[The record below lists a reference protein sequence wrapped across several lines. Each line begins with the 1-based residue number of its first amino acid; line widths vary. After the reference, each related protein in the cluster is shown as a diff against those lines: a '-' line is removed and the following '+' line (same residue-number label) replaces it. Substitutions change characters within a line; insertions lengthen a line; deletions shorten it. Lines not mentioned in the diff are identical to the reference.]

1 MKPVIDKYQ
10 LLVKKLNN
18 NLTKEDSQLLDKE
31 LNVDQ
36 QFHSNYKVLENFWN
50 KCFTRDYEEN
60 QKNIYAKVMS
70 GILNIEPQKRPGSRL
85 KYWVAASVF
94 LLFANIAT
102 LLYYINGSE
111 TELRYY
117 STLDGESKEIVL
129 DDSTVITL
137 KESSLLI
144 APETFGSQERNVTLV
159 GEAFF
164 KVSENKKKPFSIK
177 TSHLT
182 VSVLGTEFN
191 VSAYQEEKLISTYL
205 KEGSVQLKGDFLNSK
220 DVIMQPE
227 QLAILNKEDMQ
238 LEVVDEI
245 PYNNWSI
252 GSLNFKNKP
261 LKEIILLLSEK
272 YSIDISLQDT
282 IVGNQ
287 KYTGYFK
294 DESIFEILGILS
306 LTKPFKY
313 ELEDEIIVIRSE

>member
-1 MKPVIDKYQ
+1 MGNENIADEVALELEKDDAY
-10 LLVKKLNN
+10 
-18 NLTKEDSQLLDKE
+18 LLDFDE
-31 LNVDQ
+31 
-36 QFHSNYKVLENFWN
+36 
-50 KCFTRDYEEN
+50 
-60 QKNIYAKVMS
+60 
-70 GILNIEPQKRPGSRL
+70 
-85 KYWVAASVF
+85 
-94 LLFANIAT
+94 
-102 LLYYINGSE
+102 
-111 TELRYY
+111 
-117 STLDGESKEIVL
+117 
-129 DDSTVITL
+129 
-137 KESSLLI
+137 
-144 APETFGSQERNVTLV
+144 
-159 GEAFF
+159 
-164 KVSENKKKPFSIK
+164 
-177 TSHLT
+177 
-182 VSVLGTEFN
+182 
-191 VSAYQEEKLISTYL
+191 
-205 KEGSVQLKGDFLNSK
+205 LKGDFLNSK